1 MKKTMRRMLVVVGAM
16 LLSAGTVK
24 VAAADVVPREGWRM
38 LNGADALALAG
49 EQVSVAG
56 FDAAAWMPAKVP
68 GTVLDNL
75 VRNGKLPEPYWG
87 LNNRKADGLIPD
99 LGDGNRTYYTAW
111 FRTEFDLPADWKG
124 RGIWLRPEGINYRAE
139 IWLNGKMVAFPSG
152 MFACQTVDVSLF
164 ANPGA
169 RNALAV
175 KVYPLDIPG
184 DTRQWRT
191 KGMMEYANGGDGL
204 IGRNVTMLMSIGWD
218 FTFRDGIRDRNTGI
232 WKDMVFFAT
241 GDVRLDAPFVRTKLS
256 DDLKSAE
263 LDISVEAINS
273 NCDRWLFRGKAK
285 GTLVIEVEGTP
296 LRFKQDVTL
305 HRGERRELH
314 FKGSLANP
322 RLWWPVN
329 KGRPELYTLV
339 CRAKTAHGEQVVRR
353 RFGVREAYSDQS
365 GKDGARQFWINKRRI
380 FIRGTNWIP
389 EAMLRTDD
397 ARMEAELRLTR
408 QQGVNMVRLWGG
420 GIVESDRFYDLCDEM
435 GLLVWQEFF
444 MTGDTAHPDDA
455 ALYLSCVSDQVK
467 RIRHHASIC
476 HYVCSNESTE
486 VDGIRELLERL
497 DGTRSYMMQS
507 ECDGVHDGSPYF
519 SLNPMRY
526 YDDTASPRGSRV
538 YGFNPEYGT
547 AVLPTAECLRE
558 VLPEKDLWP
567 INREAWAYRDGNNFY
582 KSVTVHD
589 DLVKCYGEA
598 TSLEDYCR
606 RSQALDYHATRA
618 IWNNVPLPKV
628 VAYGWDYSLEPTP
641 ALFAT
646 QNALEPLHAQYDYL
660 DDMVCLV
667 NDLTEARS
675 VEVSAAVYDFESR
688 KVWEKSAPVT
698 VPAERCVEA
707 FKVEFP
713 PLDKPHF
720 IRLSVREAGREIAS
734 TFYWRSPEKYNPKT
748 PDALTGPC
756 TAGFAALSELPKTTL
771 SVKTAKTEE
780 EGNTMRVTVKNTGDR
795 IAFLTRLALTGE
807 DGRPIRP
814 SFYSDNWFS
823 LLPGEAKTVTVQ
835 HPARPCRLS
844 VSAWNADPQRNS
856 SVGTVPIALRHATLS
871 AAVEDAHSNIVA
883 RFIGPEG
890 LLRDY
895 EGETPTPADCRDC
908 RPNAMGWWS
917 PIENGPMFTGPYLEA
932 VCARARRT
940 GAAEDRAL
948 AKKLAEG
955 LVRAAS
961 VSDVKGMI
969 VRGFGTDGVCHYPLG
984 SEDQTIPWFYGLYAY
999 WRSGIPSAAEKAS
1012 VAAKVRE
1019 VADALEA
1026 NGWKCPC
1033 DGAFTGQTRGAFMD
1047 NGLVFR
1053 GAAHTLFLLRAVWE
1067 MTGEDKWLR
1076 HYDEA
1081 LKRRQKATTLTMLEV
1096 CREGWATDVKKF
1108 NADGGGM
1115 WIYVCAQGCLARLAE
1130 MDPAHADDFRAGLA
1144 RNAARARPAMASVT
1158 FSNVIER
1165 PFKYANWRTGYRW
1178 RPQKTQK
1185 DADDVQRTGD
1195 PAILGHRKQYERK
1208 TMTLPLSAAAVCAF
1222 AGAAR
1227 EDVDRTLRIYD
1238 YSQINLCEFFLAEVA
1253 AERMFNCNM

>member
-1 MKKTMRRMLVVVGAM
+1 MHMGRLSFLVA
-16 LLSAGTVK
+16 SAVM
-24 VAAADVVPREGWRM
+24 AATADVVPREGWRM

-285 GTLVIEVEGTP
+285 GTLEIEVEGTP
-296 LRFKQDVTL
+296 LRFTQDVTL

-314 FKGSLANP
+314 FKGTLANP

-618 IWNNVPLPKV
+618 IWEVWNRVRNEKGTGVLYWYNNVPLPKV

-660 DDMVCLV
+660 DDMVCLA
-667 NDLTEARS
+667 NDLTESRA
-675 VEVSAAVYDFESR
+675 VEVAAAVYDFNSR

-698 VPAERCVEA
+698 VPAERCVEV

-734 TFYWRSPEKYNPKT
+734 TFYWRSPEKYEPTREGERPREPKT

-756 TAGFAALSELPKTTL
+756 TAGFESLSALPRTTL
-771 SVKTAKTEE
+771 AVQTSDAAGTL
-780 EGNTMRVTVKNTGDR
+780 RVTVANTGDK

-807 DGRPIRP
+807 DGKPLRP

-823 LLPGEAKTVTVQ
+823 LLPGESKTVAVS
-835 HPARPCRLS
+835 HPAKPFKLS
-844 VSAWNADPQRNS
+844 VSAWNA
-856 SVGTVPIALRHATLS
+856 
-871 AAVEDAHSNIVA
+871 E
-883 RFIGPEG
+883 
-890 LLRDY
+890 
-895 EGETPTPADCRDC
+895 
-908 RPNAMGWWS
+908 
-917 PIENGPMFTGPYLEA
+917 
-932 VCARARRT
+932 
-940 GAAEDRAL
+940 
-948 AKKLAEG
+948 
-955 LVRAAS
+955 
-961 VSDVKGMI
+961 
-969 VRGFGTDGVCHYPLG
+969 
-984 SEDQTIPWFYGLYAY
+984 
-999 WRSGIPSAAEKAS
+999 
-1012 VAAKVRE
+1012 
-1019 VADALEA
+1019 
-1026 NGWKCPC
+1026 
-1033 DGAFTGQTRGAFMD
+1033 
-1047 NGLVFR
+1047 
-1053 GAAHTLFLLRAVWE
+1053 
-1067 MTGEDKWLR
+1067 
-1076 HYDEA
+1076 
-1081 LKRRQKATTLTMLEV
+1081 
-1096 CREGWATDVKKF
+1096 
-1108 NADGGGM
+1108 
-1115 WIYVCAQGCLARLAE
+1115 
-1130 MDPAHADDFRAGLA
+1130 
-1144 RNAARARPAMASVT
+1144 AARVT
-1158 FSNVIER
+1158 TTSR
-1165 PFKYANWRTGYRW
+1165 
-1178 RPQKTQK
+1178 
-1185 DADDVQRTGD
+1185 
-1195 PAILGHRKQYERK
+1195 
-1208 TMTLPLSAAAVCAF
+1208 
-1222 AGAAR
+1222 
-1227 EDVDRTLRIYD
+1227 
-1238 YSQINLCEFFLAEVA
+1238 
-1253 AERMFNCNM
+1253 